1 MIFIDSTI
9 MLILMLVFIGI
20 GLSIGTVSITWLT
33 NHFFGKEEYSKYYGT
48 VQFANSLGIAVGV
61 PVIAAGLENLENP
74 TLLWIVITALS
85 LVMVSLFVVS
95 IRANQKMKASTI
107 NLDRVIRKTLPE
119 EDETLIF
126 LEESAQT

>member
-1 MIFIDSTI
+1 
-9 MLILMLVFIGI
+9 
-20 GLSIGTVSITWLT
+20 
-33 NHFFGKEEYSKYYGT
+33 
-48 VQFANSLGIAVGV
+48 
-61 PVIAAGLENLENP
+61 
-74 TLLWIVITALS
+74 
-85 LVMVSLFVVS
+85 MVSLFVVS